1 MADVVI
7 YKVISAKS
15 ILQIFKYLNVYY
27 LFFPNKAAEYFNWGC
42 FNIAVSLLTTTII
55 VSVFIGILALFASA
69 YISIRKY
76 FTGKMNIVEN
86 AIELILTYIMR
97 LMVKTNNFGK
107 EVYKILISQGI
118 IWILLLLAYIAANVE
133 PSYGVIYDAKKS
145 YMLGYYEK
153 AEGLSYGNGINR
165 IFIMK
170 YN

>member
-1 MADVVI
+1 
-7 YKVISAKS
+7 
-15 ILQIFKYLNVYY
+15 
-27 LFFPNKAAEYFNWGC
+27 
-42 FNIAVSLLTTTII
+42 
-55 VSVFIGILALFASA
+55 
-69 YISIRKY
+69 
-76 FTGKMNIVEN
+76 MNIVEN

-153 AEGLSYGNGINR
+153 AEGLSYGTE
-165 IFIMK
+165 
-170 YN
+170 